1 MSELIIFPS
10 SVDEFIAE
18 GNLGTQNTINPLF
31 RIAAANMLM
40 TRALQAALNAQTD
53 AVRLLAKETEEVSKL
68 KADITALFSNTN
80 DLTAKRPFARDN
92 TEAKRLLDAMLIYG
106 VPEEELRPWLK
117 SYKDNPSTRLQVNDS
132 DLKKFSGY
140 IDAYSDS
147 LNTRNSKEQLTLQ
160 SLTNRYTQAGEQA
173 SNVLQKDAQSK
184 GTIITNS
191 RGLS

>member
-1 MSELIIFPS
+1 MSENIIFPA
-10 SVDEFIAE
+10 SVDEFINA
-18 GNLGTQNTINPLF
+18 GNLDTVNTINPLF

-40 TRALQAALNAQTD
+40 TRALQGALNSQTES
-53 AVRLLAKETEEVSKL
+53 VRLLAKETEAVSKL
-68 KADITALFSNTN
+68 KAELSALKTGTTTTT
-80 DLTAKRPFARDN
+80 LRPFAKDN
-92 TEAKRLLDAMLIYG
+92 ADAKRLIDAMLRYG
-106 VPEEELRPWLK
+106 VPETELKEMTDAYNRGARVQISDAK
-117 SYKDNPSTRLQVNDS
+117 LQI
-132 DLKKFSGY
+132 FGGY

-184 GTIITNS
+184 GTIVTNS